1 MTDKLYAK
9 YLWLIQTINKAGRIS
24 FKAIARKW
32 ENASINPDH
41 DSLQLRTF
49 HNHRDAIFD
58 QFGIIIECDKRNNLY
73 YIQNPEVIKGDS
85 INRWLLDS
93 FSVSNTL
100 MSNRNLADRI
110 LLEEIPSGRHHLDTI
125 TSAMQENRQ
134 LLIDYEDYFGIRNEA
149 LLIDPYCLKVFKRRW
164 YIFAYVPSM
173 DIVRRF
179 GLDRI
184 EKIELVNTTFIYPK
198 DFSPEAFFHDLY
210 GVIHDE
216 KPTRIRLKAYR
227 EKPSYLR
234 SLPLHH
240 SQREIE
246 TGEDYA
252 IFKYWIAPT
261 SDFVQEILL
270 HRDQLE
276 VLSPE
281 PFREH
286 VASVIQR
293 MSNFYK

>member
-1 MTDKLYAK
+1 MTDRLFAK
-9 YLWLIQTINKAGRIS
+9 YLWLVQTVFEAGKIS
-24 FKAIARKW
+24 FEDISRKW
-32 ENASINPDH
+32 DKAVMN
-41 DSLQLRTF
+41 DSHQPLRLRTF
-49 HNHRDAIFD
+49 HNHRNAIGEQLHID
-58 QFGIIIECDKRNNLY
+58 IECDKRDNLY
-73 YIQNPEVIKGDS
+73 YIENPESLKGDT

-93 FSVSNTL
+93 FSVSSTL

-110 LLEEIPSGRHHLDTI
+110 LLEEIPSGRNHLDVI
-125 TSAMQENRQ
+125 TTAMQENRQ
-134 LLIDYEDYFGIRNEA
+134 LLIDYEDFFGNRNED

-184 EKIELVNTTFIYPK
+184 EKIELANTTFIYPK

-210 GVIHDE
+210 GVIHNE
-216 KPTRIRLKAYR
+216 EPTTIRLKAYQ
-227 EKPSYLR
+227 EKLNYLR

-240 SQREIE
+240 SQHEIE

-252 IFKYWIAPT
+252 IFEYWIAPT
-261 SDFVQEILL
+261 FDFVQEILL

-276 VLSPE
+276 VLSPVS
-281 PFREH
+281 FREH

-293 MSNFYK
+293 MNIFYK